1 MKALKSANGCGKC
14 HEVCP
19 NHLKK
24 CDFCGKCELYCPA
37 EARKICGREYTS
49 DEELAEVIK
58 DKAFYDNSG
67 GGVTF
72 SGGEC
77 MLQLDFLREILEK
90 CKAAGIYTAGN
101 VLWESFNIP
110 NNSF

>member
-1 MKALKSANGCGKC
+1 M
-14 HEVCP
+14 P
-19 NHLKK
+19 NDSLFL
-24 CDFCGKCELYCPA
+24 FCTSVFFGAYSYC
-37 EARKICGREYTS
+37 
-49 DEELAEVIK
+49 
-58 DKAFYDNSG
+58 NSG